1 VSPAVV
7 SGCVAAVCFL
17 LGRWGLR
24 NTADLLAAG
33 ASPERRAR
41 EERNIRRGARSCYLL
56 AGLFG
61 LLAALLALEVVA
73 NGTTL

>member
-1 VSPAVV
+1 MSPAVV
-7 SGCVAAVCFL
+7 SGLVAAICFL

-24 NTADLLAAG
+24 NTADLVAAG

-41 EERNIRRGARSCYLL
+41 EERIIRRGARSCYVL

-61 LLAALLALEVVA
+61 LLSALSALEAVA
-73 NGTTL
+73 SGTTL